1 MLEDASISESSWGF
15 QVLQVVETSQKAW
28 LYQLGDGPPF
38 THDLVLLFKRLLRAG
53 VDVEAHRDLAR
64 FTDFAVQFR
73 YDADP
78 EPMGLDR
85 AHWLHRAEQLVE
97 HVAAIIGPER

>member
-1 MLEDASISESSWGF
+1 MLEEASIGESSWGF
-15 QVLQVVETSQKAW
+15 QVQQVVEKSLKAW
-28 LYQLGDGPPF
+28 LYHLGDCPPF

-73 YDADP
+73 YDTDP

-85 AHWLHRAEQLVE
+85 AHWLHRAE
-97 HVAAIIGPER
+97 R